1 MVRSLPSVLTWHR
14 RHYPLL
20 RAPDIYKL
28 VHQGVFGPG
37 HLVASE
43 RRARARLMDELQVLA
58 TQARRQRAEAASQRW
73 EEELIEEIYP
83 RGKLVRVNLRPLF
96 AAQFKLQS
104 AECKMQNSRW
114 LVEAMVESAIRV
126 KGNPEQMKRRLA
138 AAVRWCRS
146 GLPRQAAD
154 LERLAA
160 EAAASGYPA
169 YHHSPT
175 YARAYR
181 PAYRVLLASC
191 LGKDGHWTTVR
202 ERS

>member
-1 MVRSLPSVLTWHR
+1 M
-14 RHYPLL
+14 
-20 RAPDIYKL
+20 I
-28 VHQGVFGPG
+28 
-37 HLVASE
+37 ASAAGA
-43 RRARARLMDELQVLA
+43 RRALA
-58 TQARRQRAEAASQRW
+58 TECRLQNASCRLQNGAGEDAVEPVDPDGR
-73 EEELIEEIYP
+73 
-83 RGKLVRVNLRPLF
+83 LVRVNLRPLV
-96 AAQFKLQS
+96 AAQCKMPS
-104 AECKMQNSRW
+104 AERRMQSVSW
-114 LVEAMVESAIRV
+114 LVEAMVESARRV
-126 KGNPEQMKRRLA
+126 KGNPELMKRRVA
-138 AAVRWCRS
+138 AAVRWCRN

-181 PAYRVLLASC
+181 PAYRVVLASC